1 MADGVFREDV
11 VDVGDYEIRDLFSD
25 SCSDESESSGMHI
38 YARPSTTT
46 TTTTPTTSVQHQQ
59 ERLQRRGTKTHRLP
73 LIININKI
81 VVHMLPS
88 LRRSSIFEK
97 NNIPLFGKS

>member
-46 TTTTPTTSVQHQQ
+46 TTTIGLGFRV
-59 ERLQRRGTKTHRLP
+59 LP
-73 LIININKI
+73 FFGSFVDSCNGLLIIGEPGFAN
-81 VVHMLPS
+81 LPDLFAS
-88 LRRSSIFEK
+88 
-97 NNIPLFGKS
+97 PLLCK

>member
-11 VDVGDYEIRDLFSD
+11 VDVGDYEIGDLFSD

-46 TTTTPTTSVQHQQ
+46 TTTIGLGFRV
-59 ERLQRRGTKTHRLP
+59 LP
-73 LIININKI
+73 FSWQLCGFMQW
-81 VVHMLPS
+81 VAHYW
-88 LRRSSIFEK
+88 
-97 NNIPLFGKS
+97 